1 MTQPEI
7 DRIEN
12 AIRHIQTSTDI
23 DPWATE
29 IAVEAMRKQT
39 PQKAMKSID
48 AYDKN
53 LYKLYCPTCGVLVA
67 YGNSRVGFMNKV
79 SKGYERCAACGQ
91 AIDWDEVRDDEHIAY
106 VSKKVERA
114 SETAQ
119 NVRDGDRRIN
129 DDKV

>member
-7 DRIEN
+7 DRIES

-29 IAVEAMRKQT
+29 IAVEAMQKQI

-48 AYDKN
+48 VYDKN
-53 LYKLYCPTCGVLVA
+53 LYKLYCPTCGALVA

-91 AIDWDEVRDDEHIAY
+91 AIDWEKVRD
-106 VSKKVERA
+106 VGTGGK
-114 SETAQ
+114 
-119 NVRDGDRRIN
+119 
-129 DDKV
+129 